1 MIRLF
6 MGILAIQLIS
16 GGFVFAEDLGDVLK
30 GVLGTM
36 AGPREYI
43 FRPGEKIYSK
53 VGEALYY
60 SGFEYTENKKV
71 LLLTYV
77 ENGVAITIKYPQP
90 DVIQFKTLRL
100 QIIEFNNSYLKL
112 KEVY

>member
-1 MIRLF
+1 MNRLIII
-6 MGILAIQLIS
+6 MMVIQLFV
-16 GGFVFAEDLGDVLK
+16 GGVALGQNFGDVLK
-30 GVLGTM
+30 GVLGTV

-43 FRPGEKIYSK
+43 FRPGEKIYSQ
-53 VGEALYY
+53 VGEVLYY
-60 SGFEYTENKKV
+60 SGFEYNQDKKI

-100 QIIEFNNSYLKL
+100 EVIEFNNSYLKL

>member
-1 MIRLF
+1 MNKLIMVMVMELF
-6 MGILAIQLIS
+6 I
-16 GGFVFAEDLGDVLK
+16 GGVAFGQNIGDVLK
-30 GVLGTM
+30 GVLGTV
-36 AGPREYI
+36 AGHQEYI
-43 FRPGEKIYSK
+43 FRPGEKIYSR

-60 SGFEYTENKKV
+60 SGFEYNQSKKV

-90 DVIQFKTLRL
+90 DIIQFKTLRL
-100 QIIEFNNSYLKL
+100 QVIEFNNSYLKL